1 MTAVTRSEWGV
12 KRICQSCSGRYYDFL
27 KSPPTCPTCGTVYDP
42 EAALKSRR
50 ARPVPV
56 ETKPKK
62 IPLAVLEGLGVDV
75 AADEIAVD
83 LADDS
88 APASDIAEAIDA
100 DDEEEPE
107 DVPELD
113 DAGDDL
119 DEVLVVEDD
128 EQ

>member
-1 MTAVTRSEWGV
+1 M
-12 KRICQSCSGRYYDFL
+12 
-27 KSPPTCPTCGTVYDP
+27 
-42 EAALKSRR
+42 KSRR

-62 IPLAVLEGLGVDV
+62 ISLAGLEGLGVDV
-75 AADEIAVD
+75 AGDEIAVE

-88 APASDIAEAIDA
+88 APAADIAEAVDA
-100 DDEEEPE
+100 DDEEVPE
-107 DVPELD
+107 DVRELD
-113 DAGDDL
+113 DVGDDL

>member
-1 MTAVTRSEWGV
+1 M
-12 KRICQSCSGRYYDFL
+12 
-27 KSPPTCPTCGTVYDP
+27 
-42 EAALKSRR
+42 KSRR

-56 ETKPKK
+56 ETKPKR

-75 AADEIAVD
+75 AGDEIAVE

-88 APASDIAEAIDA
+88 APAADIAEAIDA

-113 DAGDDL
+113 DASDDL
-119 DEVLVVEDD
+119 DEVLVVKDD